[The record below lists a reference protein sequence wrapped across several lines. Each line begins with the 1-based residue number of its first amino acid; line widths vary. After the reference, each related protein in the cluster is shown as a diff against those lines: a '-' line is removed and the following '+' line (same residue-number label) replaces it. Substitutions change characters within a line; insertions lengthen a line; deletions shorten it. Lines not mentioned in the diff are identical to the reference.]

1 MALDTENMNVY
12 KVETDNDIYN
22 VVRNYDINKLF
33 DKLIV
38 PNATKE
44 QLKDNLKKA
53 LNEKNNDE
61 ALRILNYLLKYKH
74 NYYKRN
80 DILLDDESPSSQE
93 KTITLKDA
101 GYYEIIMEAASAK
114 SPWFNKDGENF
125 EHFLVGGSPWT
136 NNIPTLESNNVELC
150 LSSQKCLFLLKN
162 FNYVLINKTDDT
174 FYTVYIGNYEL
185 NDKGCFLFKK
195 YYNQEI
201 NAITLESILSTLEDI
216 KYKTYQN
223 IETYISNII
232 SSFQKF
238 ENNDLLDY
246 FEYNSS
252 AFAAYGSRQIFLET
266 FKVLLYSKI
275 NIEHKV
281 YLKGSE
287 ENESDIKDAI
297 GDNIIFDEVNEWTH
311 SSDKTYQQKHYYN
324 RHIQTK
330 NLSPTGE
337 SSYLSK
343 VIKCDANSQV
353 SYRLQGFEDDQNSS
367 LTLKNLGTT
376 FVLEKPT
383 PKEINKSN
391 FDRNYNLVENVDHKY
406 VGLVY
411 GFDYDNYSLNSSF
424 DGFIGGGKKGYGPHM
439 NHQDNCYWT
448 NGENS
453 HIQIKYLGDSDSI
466 LKRVFFQNDSFSKSG
481 KRLSI
486 KGEKSSIKGFD
497 YIDVPSG
504 SILEFKY
511 KCSSSIKSL
520 NFDKCFITVLKNDS
534 SVYNSKYSIYGYE
547 DKLDTKSINTNE
559 LLSKLNKTEDIL
571 FTSISEN
578 TIDLSKIYQIIGNN
592 KWTMSELFF
601 NNSHL
606 VDGCENFINFKID
619 KDWNYYTLSFR
630 VFDNMIL
637 DFGNLSDEVDY
648 YNNVILDSL
657 DKTSVCNEQLSQK
670 EYFNKSNTHDEKNFI
685 KEISFTNESQDRI
698 IDDNLNTLYNK
709 NYYNTVSFD
718 SDNSTDHTVNSI
730 ITDSERTK
738 DLRLDKY
745 HDYRVFCE
753 LFEKIYITIKSGN
766 QIDLNS
772 INYNV
777 PFGDYEAQKSGY
789 ITDFYFKR
797 TAISEQQV
805 YNKRISVKQ
814 GEFIYFKCE
823 YNSCRIEIDEE
834 LSSMP
839 IDTVVYPVNYDP
851 FENKFYSLNPD
862 DYQPSDTYKGYKKGG
877 TNEKTFQWIRFL
889 TSNSSYDLVIFLKKI
904 VVEINFLNNLFG
916 EDIITKNF
924 SSNKLEPNE
933 SFSFNVKLP
942 KICRISNLRY
952 SKKETYSY
960 VEDEKTYN
968 KEYFNENCYES
979 FISFYS
985 QNSNKV
991 IKNFENYIYDLP
1003 DILSSYSGSRQIFE
1017 VFKNTFSSLS
1027 KKTIYFS
1034 DEIISFSLQAKYA
1047 NSHIRISEDYIIG
1060 STLFE
1065 NFPGKFSNHIL
1076 CNGIYRIISNS
1087 GNTGNGGNGGE
1098 IVPEKIYATI
1108 LSGSGGGGLYGGNS
1122 GKACQN
1128 NMLSPID
1135 GEHPIIRLKLT
1146 FCLGFSRDFGWFIH
1160 TVSFWIIPPQEV
1172 ANASYGWTKVSGK
1185 TKGTLGLTC
1194 WLGLG
1199 SGTGGQGFYE
1209 KGHTAGDGG
1218 WFLGVLK
1225 DTLVDEKDPLN
1236 TSSWDDDDDW
1246 FINKAFRQLK
1256 NNANTTQKNY
1266 FSKCFGEGSTT
1277 SKHILRGANYL
1288 ENAFNERYRGAFL
1301 DAIIS
1306 VNSNKKNNKTFFFSS
1321 VGSTGINGLNG
1332 ENSVMEPDGYMSSM
1346 PKDGICGQEG
1356 KPTQFEFDS
1365 NSYYNILSCSYFTNI
1380 KDGIINNKKLKLNKG
1395 LLCGGVHDI
1404 NPQKSLDTPSDFNYP
1419 SDKTPILGW
1428 ISHFHKSGRPVTIM
1442 GKDAWSNSAYKV
1454 DTFTWDSMLNTASF
1468 MADRKNTFSSFMY
1481 VSFTYFWVEIVIDF
1495 RLLDVANPIDINIL
1509 EGFKYLTN
1517 PQDQGESIG
1526 IKYRPKLLPFCWDT
1540 KSHTA
1545 YTISNTNS
1553 RLSRYDVNDSL
1564 FSKYS
1569 PTKYLNMDVNTHYR
1583 SEYPIIYDS
1592 GSSIDDDALNE
1603 LFYDPENPDA
1613 DKETYVYYDEK
1624 HILCNKGDRYNK
1636 ELKTNIYNFINCY
1649 NNLNG
1654 SLWND
1659 NNIFKNDTL
1668 CISNIGLTKTANGDG
1683 RLLKLAAESP
1693 AMPTVV
1699 DNALTLSKDKI
1710 DIQNNHL
1717 YKCIFQL
1724 GSSIYELPLNGFDS
1738 ALVSTLKKILTTNIT
1753 LIDDDM
1759 NPTSYSMSNIIYSS
1773 ETFVNVTV
1781 DSNNYKITESIIPS
1795 FKNPENLIAVFKIS
1809 NRSKNVYDVSCCCN
1823 DINPKKFI
1831 LEIKDK
1837 FKDDAVIYNS
1847 LQTLNKTITFDN
1859 ISNISISTT
1868 YSKMVIK
1875 NNNDYYIIIYDKNNY
1890 LYSTITHN
1898 NIIDSYD
1905 GKDSQR
1911 YLNYFLE
1918 YTTSRG
1924 RIPIMDSC
1932 MSSLIF
1938 LGRNPEN
1945 LTDEDAKKIKWAYI
1959 YSGNIYEYKS
1969 SYNRDD
1975 LSKAKINLNSDLHPI
1990 DDNSTCVALI
2000 DYERLCRGNIIL
2012 NQSNSDWLKI

>member
-1 MALDTENMNVY
+1 MALDTENMNIY

-114 SPWFNKDGENF
+114 SVWFTKNGENF
-125 EHFLVGGSPWT
+125 EHFLVSGSPWT
-136 NNIPTLESNNVELC
+136 NNIPDLDSSNVEIC
-150 LSSQKCLFLLKN
+150 LSSQKSLFLLKN
-162 FNYVLINKTDDT
+162 FNYVLINKVDDS

-201 NAITLESILSTLEDI
+201 NSTALRSILSTLEEA
-216 KYKTYQN
+216 KSKTYQN
-223 IETYISNII
+223 IETYIANIV

-238 ENNDLLDY
+238 ETNSLLDY

-275 NIEHKV
+275 NIEHRI

-287 ENESDIKDAI
+287 ESESDIKGDI
-297 GDNIIFDEVNEWTH
+297 GDNIIFNEVKKWVQ
-311 SSDKTYQQKHYYN
+311 SSDKTYQQKQYYN

-343 VIKCDANSQV
+343 IIKFDANSQI
-353 SYRLQGFEDDQNSS
+353 SYKLQGFKDDQNSS
-367 LTLKNLGTT
+367 LTLKNIGTT
-376 FVLEKPT
+376 FILEKPT

-391 FDRNYNLVENVDHKY
+391 FDGNYNLSQEVDHKY
-406 VGLVY
+406 VGLIY
-411 GFDYDNYSLNSSF
+411 GFDYDNFSLNSSF

-448 NGENS
+448 NGEDS

-466 LKRVFFQNDSFSKSG
+466 LKRVFFQNDSFSTSG

-511 KCSSSIKSL
+511 KCSSSVKSL
-520 NFDKCFITVLKNDS
+520 NFDKCFVTILKNNS

-547 DKLDTKSINTNE
+547 DKLDVKSIDTDE
-559 LLSKLNKTEDIL
+559 LLSKLNKAEDIL
-571 FTSISEN
+571 FTSINEDD
-578 TIDLSKIYQIIGNN
+578 IDLSEIYQIIGNN
-592 KWTMSELFF
+592 RWTMSELFF

-619 KDWNYYTLSFR
+619 KDWNYYTLSFK

-657 DKTSVCNEQLSQK
+657 DEASICNEQVSQK
-670 EYFNKSNTHDEKNFI
+670 EYFNKSNTHNEKNFI
-685 KEISFTNESQDRI
+685 KEVSFTNESQDRI

-718 SDNSTDHTVNSI
+718 SDNSADHMVNSI
-730 ITDSERTK
+730 IIDSERTK
-738 DLRLDKY
+738 SPRSDNY

-753 LFEKIYITIKSGN
+753 LFEKIYITIKAGN
-766 QIDLNS
+766 QIDLNK
-772 INYNV
+772 INSNI
-777 PFGDYEAQKSGY
+777 PFGDYEVPQKSGY
-789 ITDFYFKR
+789 ITNFYFKR
-797 TAISEQQV
+797 TAISEQQI

-814 GEFIYFKCE
+814 GELIYFKCE
-823 YNSCRIEIDEE
+823 YNSCRVEIDEE

-851 FENKFYSLNPD
+851 FENKFYSLDPN
-862 DYQPSDTYKGYKKGG
+862 DYQSNSDYKGYEKGDPNG
-877 TNEKTFQWIRFL
+877 KTFQWIRFL
-889 TSNSSYDLVIFLKKI
+889 TSNSSYDLIIFLKKI
-904 VVEINFLNNLFG
+904 TVEINFLSNLFG

-933 SFSFNVKLP
+933 NFSFNIKLP
-942 KICRISNLRY
+942 KICRISNLEY
-952 SKKETYSY
+952 SNKEIYSY

-985 QNSNKV
+985 QDSNKV
-991 IKNFENYIYDLP
+991 IKNFEDYVYSLP

-1027 KKTIYFS
+1027 KKTVYFS
-1034 DEIISFSLQAKYA
+1034 DEVISFSLQAKYA
-1047 NSHIRISEDYIIG
+1047 SSHIRISEDYIIG

-1065 NFPGKFSNHIL
+1065 NFSGKFSNHLL

-1098 IVPEKIYATI
+1098 IVPERIYATI

-1128 NMLSPID
+1128 LMVSPID
-1135 GEHPIIRLKLT
+1135 GEHPMISIKLT
-1146 FCLGFSRDFGWFIH
+1146 FCLGFSHDFPWPIGNI
-1160 TVSFWIIPPQEV
+1160 SFWIIPPQEV
-1172 ANASYGWTKVSGK
+1172 ANVSVGFSSSSGFK
-1185 TKGTLGLTC
+1185 KGTLGLTC

-1209 KGHTAGDGG
+1209 KGHTAGDGS

-1225 DTLVDEKDPLN
+1225 DTLVDETNPLN
-1236 TSSWDDDDDW
+1236 TSTWDNDSDW
-1246 FINKAFRQLK
+1246 FINKAFTHLRD
-1256 NNANTTQKNY
+1256 NANTTQKNY
-1266 FSKCFGEGSTT
+1266 FSRCFSEN
-1277 SKHILRGANYL
+1277 SKNSKNILTGANYL

-1301 DAIIS
+1301 DAIIL

-1321 VGSTGINGLNG
+1321 VGSTGVNGLNG
-1332 ENSVMEPDGYMSSM
+1332 ENSVMESQGYMSSM

-1380 KDGIINNKKLKLNKG
+1380 KDAVIGNKTLKLNKG
-1395 LLCGGVHDI
+1395 LLCGGVHDV

-1419 SDKTPILGW
+1419 SNGQPILGW
-1428 ISHFHKSGRPVTIM
+1428 ISHYHKSGRQVKIM
-1442 GKDAWSNSAYKV
+1442 ERDEWSDPSYKV
-1454 DTFTWDSMLNTASF
+1454 DGVKWDSPLLKKSF
-1468 MADRKNTFSSFMY
+1468 MADRKSTFSSFMY
-1481 VSFTYFWVEIVIDF
+1481 VSFNYMWIEIILDF
-1495 RLLDVANPIDINIL
+1495 RLLDMGDPIKLDILN
-1509 EGFKYLTN
+1509 GFKYLTN
-1517 PQDQGESIG
+1517 PQDSSECIG
-1526 IKYRPKLLPFCWDT
+1526 VKYRPKLLPFCWDV
-1540 KSHTA
+1540 KSHVA
-1545 YTISNTNS
+1545 YTICNTNS
-1553 RLSRYDVNDSL
+1553 RLSCYDIDDEK
-1564 FSKYS
+1564 FTKYY
-1569 PTKYLNMDVNTHYR
+1569 PTKYLNMDTNTHYR
-1583 SEYPIIYDS
+1583 SEYPIVYDS
-1592 GSSIDDDALNE
+1592 GSSVDDTTLKS
-1603 LFYDPENPDA
+1603 LFPNDLQS
-1613 DKETYVYYDEK
+1613 K
-1624 HILCNKGDRYNK
+1624 CDRYKK

-1649 NNLNG
+1649 NNLKG
-1654 SLWND
+1654 SLWSS

-1668 CISNIGLTKTANGDG
+1668 CISNIGLTKTANGGNG
-1683 RLLKLAAESP
+1683 RLLNLAKDPP
-1693 AMPTVV
+1693 AMPVSSNST
-1699 DNALTLSKDKI
+1699 LTLSKNKI
-1710 DIQNNHL
+1710 DIQSNHL

-1724 GSSIYELPLNGFDS
+1724 GSDVYELPLNGFDS
-1738 ALVSTLKKILTTNIT
+1738 SLVSTLKKVLTTSIT
-1753 LIDDDM
+1753 LM
-1759 NPTSYSMSNIIYSS
+1759 NDEMNAVAYSMSNIIYSS
-1773 ETFVNVTV
+1773 EAFIKVDV
-1781 DSNNYKITESIIPS
+1781 DSSSNYKITESAISS
-1795 FKNPENLIAVFKIS
+1795 FRNQENLITAFKIS
-1809 NRSKNVYDVSCCCN
+1809 KKSKNIYEVSCCSDN
-1823 DINPKKFI
+1823 INQKKFI
-1831 LEIKDK
+1831 LELKDK
-1837 FKDDAVIYNS
+1837 SKDNAVIYSS
-1847 LQTLNKTITFDN
+1847 LQSLNKTITFNN
-1859 ISNISISTT
+1859 ITDIVISTT
-1868 YSKMVIK
+1868 YSKMVVK
-1875 NNNDYYIIIYDKNNY
+1875 NSNDYYVIIYDKNNY
-1890 LYSTITHN
+1890 LYSTITRN
-1898 NIIDSYD
+1898 NIIDNYSGD
-1905 GKDSQR
+1905 APQR

-1924 RIPIMDSC
+1924 KVPIMDSC
-1932 MSSLIF
+1932 MSSLVF

-1945 LTDEDAKKIKWAYI
+1945 LTSDDAAKVKCAYI
-1959 YSGNIYEYKS
+1959 YNGNIYEYKS
-1969 SYNRDD
+1969 SFN
-1975 LSKAKINLNSDLHPI
+1975 SNNLNNTKVELNSSDLHPI

-2000 DYERLCRGNIIL
+2000 DYERLCRGDIIL